1 MLFPIH
7 LIYEL
12 SRVRPFPLSSKNHP
26 VLLGRGTGPNEH
38 VGNRLYRDNINKLK
52 DMYMATTSRHGK
64 DEIVIDAVNAVKA
77 NGGRFVKKI
86 VQGRSKKGSSGTT
99 GDLYVIAEHDTV
111 VEKTRQAFQ
120 YCCRRR
126 RRQQGGAES
135 SKITFTPNTN
145 KETNEKQK
153 EEAPMTNPG
162 HPSNQGKAILKS
174 QDHSTST
181 GVNAARVP
189 IETTSVIAASQSGP
203 VTVLPAPENPASA
216 ATSDSSN
223 DSNVVNQQAGR
234 VSPTNQAPTPCVSP
248 GESQA
253 SAVAAAIGTQL
264 AAAAATSELIRNLS
278 SSQPQHLLPPNLQD
292 HTRSNEATTGLLLAC
307 AAMMQ
312 SPSSSS
318 ASSPQVSAA
327 LAALADTASEVN
339 NIQNTRLLASLL
351 NPNQF
356 GLSAAWPSLGFP
368 TGVLAPPPAAAS
380 ALSTTSSLP
389 PVLQLLFERN
399 APNPYAAPSAAAP
412 VVVTAAQPNNTVS
425 AADINFM
432 ASELLRLSSRPA
444 DQTTTTTTDGDSA
457 ATTIN
462 E

>member
-1 MLFPIH
+1 
-7 LIYEL
+7 
-12 SRVRPFPLSSKNHP
+12 
-26 VLLGRGTGPNEH
+26 
-38 VGNRLYRDNINKLK
+38 
-52 DMYMATTSRHGK
+52 MATTSRHGK

-99 GDLYVIAEHDTV
+99 GNLYVIAEHDTV

-234 VSPTNQAPTPCVSP
+234 VSPTNQSPTPCVSP
-248 GESQA
+248 AESQA

-264 AAAAATSELIRNLS
+264 VAAAATSELIRNLS

-292 HTRSNEATTGLLLAC
+292 HTRSNDATTGLLLAC
-307 AAMMQ
+307 AAMIQ
-312 SPSSSS
+312 SPSASSS
-318 ASSPQVSAA
+318 ASSSSSQVSAA
-327 LAALADTASEVN
+327 LAALAATASEVN

-351 NPNQF
+351 NPNPF
-356 GLSAAWPSLGFP
+356 GLSSALPSLAGFP

-399 APNPYAAPSAAAP
+399 APNPYATPSAAAP
-412 VVVTAAQPNNTVS
+412 VVVTAQPNNTVS